1 MIFPVFLERGEV
13 VRVFD
18 GVQVGEYGGRNS
30 SVAPVWWMRCAVSGA
45 LCKAALSMMTRCSGV
60 RRGQSLVLSQE
71 LNRRIARAFE

>member
-30 SVAPVWWMRCAVSGA
+30 SVAPVWWMRCAVSGD
-45 LCKAALSMMTRCSGV
+45 L
-60 RRGQSLVLSQE
+60 
-71 LNRRIARAFE
+71 